1 MIGIKKYQ
9 SFFVMCHFKD
19 KIILKKFFMVLS
31 IALFYFVSS
40 AGQPGNT
47 AILEK
52 RAREILVLFDSGKY
66 AEIVRMFDERLSKG
80 LSPQKL
86 EKSWKDLIYQVGSY
100 QGLEQIKAE
109 PYVGSTIIVCTGKF
123 GDLLVDLKLR
133 FNGAG
138 QVTSLYF
145 LPHDYVPPS
154 PPTDTVR
161 RE

>member
-1 MIGIKKYQ
+1 
-9 SFFVMCHFKD
+9 MCHFTD
-19 KIILKKFFMVLS
+19 KLALRKLCIILS
-31 IALFYFVSS
+31 IALFFFVPVS
-40 AGQPGNT
+40 GQPGNT
-47 AILEK
+47 ALLEK
-52 RAREILVLFDSGKY
+52 KAGEILVLFDSGKY
-66 AEIVRMFDERLSKG
+66 AEIARMFDERLSKG

-86 EKSWKDLIYQVGSY
+86 EKSWKDLVYQVGPY
-100 QGLEQIKAE
+100 HGLDQIKAE
-109 PYVGSTIIVCTGKF
+109 PYVGSTIVVCTGKF

-154 PPTDTVR
+154 PPADTVQ